1 MARCTAFPPPVK
13 KDKANDEKR
22 RKKEKRRRRRR
33 RRSKRS
39 VIQVDLRLKE
49 HKYRQVLSSNVAGC
63 CTTRTDYVVP
73 SSRDGQLCSLSIVS
87 TTVVKE
93 LAPEPRKELWHF
105 SSQKA
110 DLVADQNAEI
120 ASTSIL
126 TESCLLDAESQYKQL
141 VWDWAAAPIQ
151 IEHPEFDDNFL
162 GAMHLTY
169 LMLAVI
175 ICGMEDV
182 LYAINIFGVTNISI
196 PVSICYN
203 NELL

>member
-1 MARCTAFPPPVK
+1 MARCATFPPPWLVLNGVS
-13 KDKANDEKR
+13 DEAVLQLIKARKCKPIVHKSSLTEELEQPVSDSLNDSSHNTQNIKG
-22 RKKEKRRRRRR
+22 KEHG
-33 RRSKRS
+33 SI
-39 VIQVDLRLKE
+39 IQVDLRLKE
-49 HKYRQVLSSNVAGC
+49 HKYRQVLSSN
-63 CTTRTDYVVP
+63 
-73 SSRDGQLCSLSIVS
+73 
-87 TTVVKE
+87 E
-93 LAPEPRKELWHF
+93 LAPGPRKELWHF

-182 LYAINIFGVTNISI
+182 LYAINICGLTNISI
-196 PVSICYN
+196 PVSICNN

>member
-1 MARCTAFPPPVK
+1 MPSSIVYAIVG
-13 KDKANDEKR
+13 
-22 RKKEKRRRRRR
+22 
-33 RRSKRS
+33 S
-39 VIQVDLRLKE
+39 VYLLTDVDIPTIGSIIQVDLRLKE
-49 HKYRQVLSSNVAGC
+49 HKYRQVLSRNVAGC
-63 CTTRTDYVVP
+63 CTTRTDFVVP

-93 LAPEPRKELWHF
+93 LAPGPRKELWHF

-126 TESCLLDAESQYKQL
+126 TESCLLDAETQYKQL

-151 IEHPEFDDNFL
+151 IEHPEFDDNFP

-169 LMLAVI
+169 LMLALI

-182 LYAINIFGVTNISI
+182 LYAMYQYFCTKSITVFCHVLCYSKFINLN
-196 PVSICYN
+196 CQEN
-203 NELL
+203 MC